1 MYLIFHTIRTVIV
14 FYVIIYYIM
23 PFILIILSLYRDY
36 YEEGAILL
44 QEDAMMLHGLMVGLN
59 CIDCHLSIRDNT
71 KLDDQVS
78 FYTVTCND

>member
-1 MYLIFHTIRTVIV
+1 MVWF
-14 FYVIIYYIM
+14 FC
-23 PFILIILSLYRDY
+23 RDY

-78 FYTVTCND
+78 FCKM